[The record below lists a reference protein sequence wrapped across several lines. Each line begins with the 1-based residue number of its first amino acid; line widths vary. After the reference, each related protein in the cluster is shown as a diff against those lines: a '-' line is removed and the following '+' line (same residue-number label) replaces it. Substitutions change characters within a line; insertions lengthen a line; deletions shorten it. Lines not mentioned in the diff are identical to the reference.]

1 MPALSI
7 NKIQKKYPPRYLL
20 AHRTGRLKEKIG
32 RGRKLL
38 ENCRLCPRNCEIN
51 RYEKPGKIC
60 QIGHSAKVSN
70 HFSHFGEEACLTG
83 FNGSGTIFFI
93 SCNLRCVFCQ
103 NWDISHSNNGRGVQP
118 EELANIMMDLQDRG
132 CHNINFVTPSHVVVQ
147 ILEALEIAINLGL
160 HLPLVYNTSAY
171 DSEIS
176 LELLDGII
184 DIYMPDFKFWDPQS
198 AKLFLNAQDYPEIAT
213 RNLKNMY
220 SQVGDLQLD
229 NNGIAY
235 KGLLIRHLVMPGQL
249 NDTKHILNFIA
260 NEISIESAVNVMFQY
275 RPEYTANSVKFESI
289 NRLLA
294 ESERET
300 ALEYK
305 THAGLPD
312 YSWL

>member
-20 AHRTGRLKEKIG
+20 AHRTGKLKEKIQ
-32 RGRKLL
+32 RGRELL
-38 ENCRLCPRNCEIN
+38 KNCRICPRNCEVN
-51 RYEKPGKIC
+51 RYEKLGKIC
-60 QIGHSAKVSN
+60 QIGHFAKVSN
-70 HFSHFGEEACLTG
+70 HFPHFGEEACLTG

-103 NWDISHSNNGRGVQP
+103 NWKISHSKNGREVQP

-160 HLPLVYNTSAY
+160 HLPLIYNSSAY
-171 DSEIS
+171 DSEVS

-184 DIYMPDFKFWDPQS
+184 DIYMPDFKFWNSQS
-198 AKLFLNAQDYPEIAT
+198 AKLFLNAQDYPEIAIC
-213 RNLKNMY
+213 NLKNMY
-220 SQVGDLQLD
+220 RQVGDLQLD
-229 NNGIAY
+229 DNGIAY

-249 NDTKHILNFIA
+249 NDTKHILDFIA

-275 RPEYTANSVKFESI
+275 RPEYTANSIKFESI
-289 NRLLA
+289 NHLLN
-294 ESERET
+294 ENERET
-300 ALEYK
+300 ALEYR
-305 THAGLPD
+305 THSGLPD

>member
-1 MPALSI
+1 MPALFI
-7 NKIQKKYPPRYLL
+7 NKIQNKYTPRYLL
-20 AHRTGRLKEKIG
+20 THRTGRLKEKIQ

-38 ENCRLCPRNCEIN
+38 ENCQLCPRNCEVN
-51 RYEKPGKIC
+51 RFEESGKIC
-60 QIGHSAKVSN
+60 QIGHFAKVSN
-70 HFSHFGEEACLTG
+70 HFPHFGEEACLTG

-171 DSEIS
+171 DNEIS

-184 DIYMPDFKFWDPQS
+184 DIYMPDFKFWNPQS
-198 AKLFLNAQDYPEIAT
+198 AKLFLNAQDYPEIAK
-213 RNLKNMY
+213 RNLKNIY
-220 SQVGDLQLD
+220 RQVGDLKLD
-229 NNGIAY
+229 SNGIAY

-275 RPEYTANSVKFESI
+275 HPEYITNSAKFESI
-289 NRLLA
+289 NRLLT

-305 THAGLPD
+305 THSGLPD

>member
-1 MPALSI
+1 MPVSSI
-7 NKIQKKYPPRYLL
+7 NKLQKKYSPRYLL
-20 AHRTGRLKEKIG
+20 AQQTGKLKEKIQ
-32 RGRKLL
+32 RGSKLL
-38 ENCRLCPRNCEIN
+38 KNCRLCPRNCEVN
-51 RYEKPGKIC
+51 RYEQPGKIC
-60 QIGHSAKVSN
+60 QIGHLAKVSN
-70 HFSHFGEEACLTG
+70 HFPHLGEEACLTG
-83 FNGSGTIFFI
+83 LNGSGTIFFI

-103 NWDISHSNNGRGVQP
+103 NWDISHSNNGREVQS

-184 DIYMPDFKFWDPQS
+184 DIYMPDFKFWNSQT
-198 AKLFLNAQDYPEIAT
+198 AKLFLNAQDYPEIAAS
-213 RNLKNMY
+213 NLKNMY
-220 SQVGDLQLD
+220 RQVGDLQLD
-229 NNGIAY
+229 SNGIAY

-260 NEISIESAVNVMFQY
+260 NEISIEAAVNVMFQY
-275 RPEYTANSVKFESI
+275 RPEYAASSTKFDLI
-289 NRLLA
+289 NRFLT
-294 ESERET
+294 ESEKEIV
-300 ALEYK
+300 LEYK
-305 THAGLPD
+305 NHSGLPD

>member
-1 MPALSI
+1 MPALFI
-7 NKIQKKYPPRYLL
+7 NKIQNKYTPRYLL
-20 AHRTGRLKEKIG
+20 AHRTGRLKEKIQ

-38 ENCRLCPRNCEIN
+38 ENCRLCPRNCEVN
-51 RYEKPGKIC
+51 RFEESGKIC
-60 QIGHSAKVSN
+60 QIGHFAKVSN
-70 HFSHFGEEACLTG
+70 HFPHFGEEACLTG

-160 HLPLVYNTSAY
+160 YLPLVYNTSAY

-184 DIYMPDFKFWDPQS
+184 DIYMPDFKFWNPQS
-198 AKLFLNAQDYPEIAT
+198 AKLFLNAQDYPEIAK

-220 SQVGDLQLD
+220 RQVGDLQLD
-229 NNGIAY
+229 DNGIVY

-275 RPEYTANSVKFESI
+275 HPKYITNSAKFESI
-289 NRLLA
+289 NRLLT

-305 THAGLPD
+305 THSGLPD

>member
-7 NKIQKKYPPRYLL
+7 NSVQKKYLPRYLQ
-20 AHRTGRLKEKIG
+20 AHRTGMLKEKIQ

-38 ENCRLCPRNCEIN
+38 ENCRLCPRNCEVN

-60 QIGHSAKVSN
+60 QIGHFAKVSN
-70 HFSHFGEEACLTG
+70 HFPHFGEEFCLTG

-103 NWDISHSNNGRGVQP
+103 NWDISNSQNGREVQP

-132 CHNINFVTPSHVVVQ
+132 CHNINLVTPSHVAVQ

-160 HLPLVYNTSAY
+160 CLPLVYNTSAY

-184 DIYMPDFKFWDPQS
+184 DIYLPDFKFWNPKS

-213 RNLKNMY
+213 RNLKNMHC
-220 SQVGDLQLD
+220 QVGNLKSDS
-229 NNGIAY
+229 NGIAY

-249 NDTKHILNFIA
+249 NDTKLILNFIA

-275 RPEYTANSVKFESI
+275 HPEYKASSAKYESI
-289 NRLLA
+289 NRLLTK
-294 ESERET
+294 SERVS

-305 THAGLPD
+305 THSGLPD
-312 YSWL
+312 YSWS

>member
-7 NKIQKKYPPRYLL
+7 NKIQKNYPPRYLL
-20 AHRTGRLKEKIG
+20 AHRTGRLKEKIQ

-38 ENCRLCPRNCEIN
+38 ENCQLCPRKCEIN

-60 QIGHSAKVSN
+60 QIGYFAKVSN
-70 HFSHFGEEACLTG
+70 HFPHFGEEACLTG

-103 NWDISHSNNGRGVQP
+103 NWDISHSINGREIQP

-184 DIYMPDFKFWDPQS
+184 DIYMPDFKFWNPQS

-213 RNLKNMY
+213 CNLKNMY
-220 SQVGDLQLD
+220 RQVGDLQLD

-235 KGLLIRHLVMPGQL
+235 KGLLIRHLVMPSQL

-260 NEISIESAVNVMFQY
+260 NEISIKSAVNVMFQY
-275 RPEYTANSVKFESI
+275 RPEYTANSVKFEFI
-289 NRLLA
+289 NRLLTK
-294 ESERET
+294 SERET

-305 THAGLPD
+305 THSGLQD
-312 YSWL
+312 YSWI

>member
-7 NKIQKKYPPRYLL
+7 NTMQKKYTPRYLL
-20 AHRTGRLKEKIG
+20 AHRTGKLQEKIK
-32 RGRKLL
+32 RGRKSL
-38 ENCRLCPRNCEIN
+38 ENCRLCPRNCEVN
-51 RYEKPGKIC
+51 RYKNTGKIC
-60 QIGHSAKVSN
+60 QTGHYAKVSS
-70 HFSHFGEEACLTG
+70 HFPHFGEEACLTG
-83 FNGSGTIFFI
+83 FKGSGTIFFT

-103 NWDISHSNNGRGVQP
+103 NWDISHANNGRDVKL
-118 EELANIMMDLQDRG
+118 EELANMMMDLQDRG

-147 ILEALEIAINLGL
+147 ILEALEIAIKLGL

-184 DIYMPDFKFWDPQS
+184 DIYMPDFKFWNPQS
-198 AKLFLNAQDYPEIAT
+198 AKLFLNAQDYLEIAT

-220 SQVGDLQLD
+220 RQVGGLKLD
-229 NNGIAY
+229 SNSIAY
-235 KGLLIRHLVMPGQL
+235 KGLLIRHLVMPNQL

-260 NEISIESAVNVMFQY
+260 SEISIRSAVNVMFQY
-275 RPEYTANSVKFESI
+275 RPGYTANTAKFKSI
-289 NRLLA
+289 NRFLT
-294 ESERET
+294 ESEIVT

-305 THAGLPD
+305 NNSGLPD

>member
-1 MPALSI
+1 MLASYI
-7 NKIQKKYPPRYLL
+7 NKSQKKYSPRYLL
-20 AHRTGRLKEKIG
+20 AHQTGKLKEKIQ
-32 RGRKLL
+32 RGRNLL
-38 ENCRLCPRNCEIN
+38 ENCRLCPRNCEVN
-51 RYEKPGKIC
+51 RFEKPGKIC
-60 QIGHSAKVSN
+60 QIGHVAKVSN
-70 HFSHFGEEACLTG
+70 HFPHLGEEACLTG

-103 NWDISHSNNGRGVQP
+103 NWDISHSNNGREVQS

-184 DIYMPDFKFWDPQS
+184 DIYMPDFKFWNSQS
-198 AKLFLNAQDYPEIAT
+198 AKLFLNAQDYPEIAA

-220 SQVGDLQLD
+220 RQVGDLKLD
-229 NNGIAY
+229 SNGIAY
-235 KGLLIRHLVMPGQL
+235 KGLLIRHLVMPNQL
-249 NDTKHILNFIA
+249 SDTKKIINFIA
-260 NEISIESAVNVMFQY
+260 HEISTESAVNVMFQY
-275 RPEYTANSVKFESI
+275 RPEYVANSVKFDLI
-289 NRLLA
+289 NRFLT
-294 ESERET
+294 ESERKI

-305 THAGLPD
+305 NNSGLPD